1 MRNYEG
7 VLGGLV
13 DGWIG
18 CRGVEAGACILTQTH
33 RPPLQPTHTGAQTT
47 EAAAKFNGAEL
58 VITGKWAFDIIYEFV
73 YQFQEACQYRA
84 SAVRPC
90 LLFFGGGGGDKLRGL
105 G

>member
-1 MRNYEG
+1 MKEWLVGR
-7 VLGGLV
+7 LV

-18 CRGVEAGACILTQTH
+18 CRGVEAAAHILTHTH
-33 RPPLQPTHTGAQTT
+33 RPPPQPTHPTGAQTT

-90 LLFFGGGGGDKLRGL
+90 LVFVL
-105 G
+105 GE